1 MTMRARDPRPFPGR
15 AVTSA
20 SDADTGDIGASDRRH
35 QQIPPPVQGS
45 AIIRAGYVRT
55 DPYMPINTTPL
66 RDTRLSWEARGLL
79 AYLLTVAIDRRGG
92 ASPLLT
98 LTHADTEAPNAAERA
113 LRELVRFGYVDEHT
127 VRDPQGRLSRT
138 LIVHDQPP
146 GGPSEDRGENDGGPG
161 QPPRGASPLDTGSTG
176 EGERDG
182 NRRP

>member
-1 MTMRARDPRPFPGR
+1 MKARDPRPTPMQGG
-15 AVTSA
+15 TS
-20 SDADTGDIGASDRRH
+20 ASDRRH
-35 QQIPPPVQGS
+35 RQTHPPVRDGR

-98 LTHADTEAPNAAERA
+98 LTHAYTEAPDAAERA

-127 VRDPQGRLSRT
+127 VRDQQGRLSRT

-146 GGPSEDRGENDGGPG
+146 GVPSEDRGENDGGPG
-161 QPPRGASPLDTGSTG
+161 QPPRGASPLDTGRPG
-176 EGERDG
+176 EGK
-182 NRRP
+182 P